1 MMKQQ
6 IFWTEEMDATL
17 EHAAEKMLSRAVT
30 AKMLGMSV
38 PTMMARVNQLGIYWE
53 VQGGSGPKWEQD
65 LKMDLE
71 SHRLVM
77 DGVQYADVDRLGL
90 AYQRAAKT
98 PLITSQVNYERLTIR
113 CD

>member
-6 IFWTEEMDATL
+6 IFWTDEMDATL

-38 PTMMARVNQLGIYWE
+38 PTMMARVNQLGIYWG
-53 VQGGSGPKWEQD
+53 VQGGTGPKWEQD
-65 LKMDLE
+65 LRMDLE

-77 DGVQYADVDRLGL
+77 DGVQYADVDRIGISHK
-90 AYQRAAKT
+90 RADKIMIQ
-98 PLITSQVNYERLTIR
+98 PLERHYERLAIG
-113 CD
+113 CE